1 MHAPPRIALALSL
14 YRNLPWCDRQR
25 VSASAAATPLRSLVA
40 RTPAG
45 RVLDAGCGHGVLAA
59 LLAQDSPRRQ
69 VLGIDPDGH
78 CIRAAQ
84 ASAGA
89 LPNVSF
95 RVATLEQQLPEA
107 EGSFDAVVVANVL
120 FTLPDE
126 AARRFLAAAF
136 RLLKPGGRLLVA
148 EVEAD
153 GGWRTL
159 AWRAREGLG
168 AVLLLRSPGRVLV
181 PREVQVLR
189 LRAAGFRVEEVR
201 SLARGASAPHALF
214 NAQRPA

>member
-1 MHAPPRIALALSL
+1 MQAASRVALALSL
-14 YRNLPWCDRQR
+14 YRHLSWCDRQR
-25 VSASAAATPLRSLVA
+25 VSASAVRSPLRSLVA

-45 RVLDAGCGHGVLAA
+45 RVLDAGCGHGVLSA

-69 VLGIDPDGH
+69 VVGVDPDGP

-84 ASAGA
+84 ASVGA

-95 RVATLEQQLPEA
+95 RAGTLEQQLA
-107 EGSFDAVVVANVL
+107 GDEGSFDAVVVANVL
-120 FTLPDE
+120 FTLSDE

-136 RLLKPGGRLLVA
+136 QLLKPGGRLLVA

-159 AWRAREGLG
+159 AWHVRERL
-168 AVLLLRSPGRVLV
+168 AAALLLNPGGRVLV
-181 PREVQVLR
+181 PREVQVQR

-201 SLARGASAPHALF
+201 SLASGASAPHALF